1 MLTFLKNQ
9 RASTIIES
17 IVAIGLISFFISIFG
32 VSYVATSFNQ
42 HLKLKNLAF
51 NLVAEELEAIRNAPY
66 DQLSNRTNNDFIEV
80 IYNVGSWSVQTN
92 ATAPSLPNTYVL
104 TIPQGTPSGITGLA
118 TLPGFEYANFSY
130 ESEIFVK
137 SDSPANWQA
146 GLFAR
151 YQDVNN
157 NYFVYF
163 TSTNIYLKKVV
174 NGVETTLDSKAKTF
188 LTDTWHD
195 LKLEVADDVFIVYV
209 NDISELTAT
218 DTDNSF
224 TEGRLALLGTNSV
237 HAFFDDVSVIT
248 ASTTTWNF
256 DSETVNSMP
265 ASWQRF
271 GINDLSQGTAKL
283 TIEEP
288 ETGHSDLKKIIV
300 RVEWLEKGNTRNV
313 EAITLITK

>member
-1 MLTFLKNQ
+1 MLTLLKNQ
-9 RASTIIES
+9 RASTIVES
-17 IVAIGLISFFISIFG
+17 IVAIGLSSLFISIFG

-42 HLKLKNLAF
+42 HLKSKNLAF
-51 NLVAEELEAIRNAPY
+51 NLVSEELEAIRNTPY
-66 DQLSNRTNNDFIEV
+66 DQLSNRANSDFIEV

-92 ATAPSLPNTYVL
+92 ASAPSSPNTYVL
-104 TIPQGTPSGITGLA
+104 NIPQGTPSGITGLA
-118 TLPGFEYANFSY
+118 ALPGFEYANFSY
-130 ESEIFVK
+130 ESEIFIK

-151 YQDVNN
+151 YHDVNN
-157 NYFVYF
+157 NYYVYF
-163 TSTNIYLKKVV
+163 TATNIYLKKIV
-174 NGVETTLDSKAKTF
+174 NGIETTLDSKAKTF

-195 LKLEVADDVFIVYV
+195 LKLEIADDTFIVYI

-224 TEGRLALLGTNSV
+224 TEGRLALLGANSA
-237 HAFFDDVSVIT
+237 HAYFDDISVLT

-288 ETGHSDLKKIIV
+288 ETGHSDLKKITA
-300 RVEWLEKGNTRNV
+300 RVEWQDKGNTRNV
-313 EAITLITK
+313 QASTLITQ